1 MEEREKET
9 DKNKERE
16 RVFKAF
22 DIARS
27 NSYLKC
33 LFGDAQLFYVF
44 LEGMRFQRTGEFPE
58 DLLDNEE
65 FLNNPDKFRK

>member
-1 MEEREKET
+1 MDDKDKKEERE
-9 DKNKERE
+9 RII
-16 RVFKAF
+16 KAF
-22 DIARS
+22 KIVNS

-44 LEGMRFQRTGEFPE
+44 LEGMKFQRTGEFPE